1 MLGESMYSVD
11 SNFALTGI
19 YGGLN
24 EPLYNLGDT
33 LTFTGIDL
41 IESEGNLTYYYS
53 EEDPGF
59 ISERYV
65 YDPFTSNST
74 YSEYYSYSSSNG
86 TTVDYIFGGYRK
98 EEFDAEGRL
107 FFRDTGNSSLFIEFG
122 SEIETTS
129 STYTNYVYA
138 NSTGYEL
145 DFATE
150 IIASYRNG
158 TPTSISEALFEYSY
172 LEEPSDI
179 NDYYQ
184 RRTSGT
190 VDNNADFVIDFTY
203 YNLETVTDTSYDLV
217 SVSFDSSSQQ
227 VGSFSSSY
235 SQGNFGSF
243 EQEES
248 RAEDYDYDGIIDY
261 TYQEISAYTY
271 NAEGLLV
278 SSDYQ
283 QAFKYDY
290 DNDGEA
296 DFYVKTKQTKT
307 DSSGKLIDISWERL
321 NNNSGL
327 LKIGFYKDIDGDSTY
342 ETSRNFSLRIAAPS
356 SWTAMGT
363 HVAGI
368 DDTLL

>member
-1 MLGESMYSVD
+1 MLGESMYNLD
-11 SNFALTGI
+11 SNLTLTGI
-19 YGGLN
+19 DGMLN
-24 EPLYNLGDT
+24 KPLYDLGDT
-33 LTFTGIDL
+33 LAFTGIDL

-53 EEDPGF
+53 EEDLEF

-74 YSEYYSYSSSNG
+74 YSENYSYSSSDG
-86 TTVDYIFGGYRK
+86 TTVDYIFSGYRK

-107 FFRDTGNSSLFIEFG
+107 IYMDIGNSSLFIEFG
-122 SEIETTS
+122 SETETTS
-129 STYTNYVYA
+129 STTTNYVYA

-150 IIASYRNG
+150 IIASNRNG

-190 VDNNADFVIDFTY
+190 ADNNADSVIDFTY

-217 SVSFDSSSQQ
+217 SVSFNSSSQQ

-243 EQEES
+243 EQEE
-248 RAEDYDYDGIIDY
+248 AQAQDNDGDGIINY
-261 TYQEISAYTY
+261 STESNSSYVYNSA
-271 NAEGLLV
+271 GILV
-278 SSDYQ
+278 SLEDQ
-283 QAFKYDY
+283 QIVKQDY
-290 DNDGEA
+290 DDDGVA
-296 DFYVKTKQTKT
+296 DYYSKTKRTGT
-307 DSSGKLIDISWERL
+307 ESSGKQVQITWESSQSL
-321 NNNSGL
+321 GFL
-327 LKIGFYKDIDGDSTY
+327 TIGVSRDFDGDQIY
-342 ETSRNFSLRIAAPS
+342 DQSRSFSFRFGAPS
-356 SWTAMGT
+356 FWTAMGG